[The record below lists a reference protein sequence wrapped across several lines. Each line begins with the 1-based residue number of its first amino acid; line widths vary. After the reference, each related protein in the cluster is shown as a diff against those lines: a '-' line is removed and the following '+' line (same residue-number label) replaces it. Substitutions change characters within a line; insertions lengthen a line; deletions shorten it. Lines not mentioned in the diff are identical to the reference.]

1 LAGVREGED
10 WGEIRNKHTLKT
22 YRTTA
27 MRYNINIDQ
36 RFCLEWG
43 LNFAEGAVFG
53 ILYNLSSW
61 ADPVVVDGQIFY
73 HASRNKVMD
82 ELPMLTDKP
91 DTVYRIFKHLADENR
106 ALIQYEKDGRKDLIR
121 LTDRGKKWN
130 SEKNPSL
137 ADNSENIPNELG
149 KKSENN
155 SEKNPTDKN
164 TNIITTTSININ
176 TLSQE
181 NAEQISNF
189 QPQQIWGDNHE
200 TRFEKAQAALKAY
213 FESSPGRWAEIA
225 NEARNEI
232 QEADFHAEITLWLRR
247 NSDDFQITQNPVKAL
262 TSGRSNFI
270 SWLAQPRCRDQY
282 KQHGNDTQTSR
293 NGRVQQQRPVN
304 SFPSSEELKRKYGVL

>member
-1 LAGVREGED
+1 
-10 WGEIRNKHTLKT
+10 
-22 YRTTA
+22 
-27 MRYNINIDQ
+27 MRFNINIDQ

-91 DTVYRIFKHLADENR
+91 DTIYRIFKHLADENR

-164 TNIITTTSININ
+164 TNIITTTSNN
-176 TLSQE
+176 TLSSKE
-181 NAEQISNF
+181 SAPKAESFEPPTLEEIQKNF
-189 QPQQIWGDNHE
+189 SEKLASLPNVKGPEFWAEWETRKFNEYYTSVKWKVGKTKMKDWKKAVSGWIGRGMEHRAYLKPCPNDPNYLLNSNHE
-200 TRFEKAQAALKAY
+200 RQINAGPNLADRQLAAAL
-213 FESSPGRWAEIA
+213 
-225 NEARNEI
+225 ARSI
-232 QEADFHAEITLWLRR
+232 GGSDKSDKDF
-247 NSDDFQITQNPVKAL
+247 F
-262 TSGRSNFI
+262 
-270 SWLAQPRCRDQY
+270 
-282 KQHGNDTQTSR
+282 
-293 NGRVQQQRPVN
+293 
-304 SFPSSEELKRKYGVL
+304 